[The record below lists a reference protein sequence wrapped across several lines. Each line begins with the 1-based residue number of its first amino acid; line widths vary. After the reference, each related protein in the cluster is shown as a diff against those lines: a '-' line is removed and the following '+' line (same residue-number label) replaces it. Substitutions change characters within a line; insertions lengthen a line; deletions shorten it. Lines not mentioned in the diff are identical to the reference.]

1 MAATKRRAKPAAP
14 PRYVGAATCD
24 LTPEWAT
31 CDPDLAAMLAAC
43 HAADPDDLTP
53 QLVLADLLAERA
65 DAREAWVRAGC
76 DLWAACRTLTPAA
89 EPWDYHAAN
98 AALAGVTG
106 TPAGWRLTSLWGSLV
121 AWHCPAGDGTGPMGR
136 TWADERVRVVNRCCW
151 WWAMGLLR
159 RQADIAGSQAY
170 AARRQADAAGRQA
183 DAAGRQADIAGS
195 QAYAAGRQ
203 AYAAGSQAYAAGSQ
217 ADAAGSQADAAWRQ
231 AYAAWR
237 QADAAG
243 RQADAASNRV
253 WRFAAAAWALCEPRL
268 ADLAAAGG

>member
-159 RQADIAGSQAY
+159 SQAS
-170 AARRQADAAGRQA
+170 AAW
-183 DAAGRQADIAGS
+183 S
-195 QAYAAGRQ
+195 QAS
-203 AYAAGSQAYAAGSQ
+203 AAGSQASAAGS
-217 ADAAGSQADAAWRQ
+217 
-231 AYAAWR
+231 
-237 QADAAG
+237 
-243 RQADAASNRV
+243 QADAASNRV
-253 WRFAAAAWALCEPRL
+253 WRFAAAAWALCGPRL